1 METYELSVDSGV
13 MVLNQMHILEVKR
26 VAIECGLP
34 ALFCNTCTDEILEF
48 IKPIYDLY
56 KSQLIWKKQYR
67 INQAEI
73 AAI

>member
-1 METYELSVDSGV
+1 MTFTNDQLNRLHTPMETYELSVSSGV

-48 IKPIYDLY
+48 FKPIYELY
-56 KSQLIWKKQYR
+56 KSQLI
-67 INQAEI
+67 
-73 AAI
+73 

>member
-1 METYELSVDSGV
+1 MKFTNEQLKRLTTPMEAYELSVSSGV

-48 IKPIYDLY
+48 FKPIYDLY
-56 KSQLIWKKQYR
+56 KSQLI
-67 INQAEI
+67 
-73 AAI
+73 